1 MATSIE
7 VCSNALNLIGHGSIA
22 SFTEGGAGANIANA
36 LYETTYKDLLSQ
48 HRWRFASAKTTLAQ
62 LVATPANTWSYAYQ
76 LPVNYIIA
84 TSIYP
89 NAPYEI
95 YEDKLYTNS
104 SVVDLDYI
112 YKAAESTMPAYF
124 QRVLE
129 YLLAS
134 VFAIA
139 ITDNSSK
146 AEEYRRMYDYNL
158 RRARFTDSQSRP
170 TTAIVDSPFVEAR
183 Q

>member
-7 VCSNALNLIGHGSIA
+7 ICSNALNLIGHGSIA
-22 SFTEGGAGANIANA
+22 SFTDGGAGANIADA

-48 HRWRFASAKTTLAQ
+48 HRWRWASAKVGLS
-62 LVATPANTWSYAYQ
+62 VNTWSYAYQ
-76 LPVNYIIA
+76 LPANYIIA

-89 NAPYEI
+89 SMDYEI

-104 SVVDLDYI
+104 QTVDLDYV
-112 YKAAESTMPAYF
+112 YHAPEAEMPAYF

-129 YLLAS
+129 FMLAS

-146 AEEYRRMYDYNL
+146 AEEYRRMFDYNL
-158 RRARFTDSQSRP
+158 RRARFTDSQARP
-170 TTAIVDSPFVEAR
+170 TKAIVDSPFIEAR

>member
-7 VCSNALNLIGHGSIA
+7 ICSNALNLIGHGSIA
-22 SFTEGGAGANIANA
+22 SFTDGGAGANIADA

-48 HRWRFASAKTTLAQ
+48 HRWRWASAKVGLSQ
-62 LVATPANTWSYAYQ
+62 LVATPVNTWGYAYQ
-76 LPVNYIIA
+76 LPANYIIA

-89 NAPYEI
+89 SMDYEI

-104 SVVDLDYI
+104 QTVDLDYV
-112 YKAAESTMPAYF
+112 YHAPEAEMPAYF

-129 YLLAS
+129 FMLAS

-146 AEEYRRMYDYNL
+146 AEEYRRMFDYNL
-158 RRARFTDSQSRP
+158 RRARFTDSRARP
-170 TTAIVDSPFVEAR
+170 TKAIVDSPFIEAR